1 MPQFGEIKKSQKT
14 WLSEIK
20 KKRKGHV
27 VTTNNIKPTPIHQ
40 LFFLPKKIFIKYQQ
54 HFSQVN
60 SMEVE
65 PEDPMDAVEESEAPM
80 DEVQDPDLE
89 NMMGQPLAD
98 CGGLQLQM
106 TASGARQALGRK
118 VRPRPILR
126 LVCTGCSLSTHDPDI
141 FVAQDFLEQ
150 LGFNDSLF

>member
-1 MPQFGEIKKSQKT
+1 M
-14 WLSEIK
+14 
-20 KKRKGHV
+20 
-27 VTTNNIKPTPIHQ
+27 TTNNIKPTPIHQ
-40 LFFLPKKIFIKYQQ
+40 LFFFQKKIFIKYQQ

>member
-20 KKRKGHV
+20 KTKRTCCDNKQHQ
-27 VTTNNIKPTPIHQ
+27 TYTNSPIV
-40 LFFLPKKIFIKYQQ
+40 FLPKKKFIKYQQ